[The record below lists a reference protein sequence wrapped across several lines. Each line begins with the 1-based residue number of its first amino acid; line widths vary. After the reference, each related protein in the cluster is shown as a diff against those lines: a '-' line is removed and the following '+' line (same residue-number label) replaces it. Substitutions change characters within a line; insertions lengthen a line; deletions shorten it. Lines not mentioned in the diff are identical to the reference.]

1 MDKIRVLYIISTLER
16 CGPVNVLYEM
26 VKNIDM
32 EIFHIEILT
41 LSPEP
46 KDSRYEEF
54 IKLGVKVTSIGMSR
68 LQLLLNMGKR
78 LKEIVEAMNPHIVHS
93 HGYRAD
99 LLSVRYLM
107 GYKRVN
113 TIHNYAPY
121 DYTMQYGKVIGTHM
135 ARRHLKA
142 ILKLD
147 NPIACSQFIENKL
160 KQHNIKVDV
169 VQNGIDKDKYSV
181 ATKEEKLVLKKKL
194 GLATEKLTIAS
205 VGALIDRK
213 DPLTV
218 LKGFNKSKVKDEMQ
232 LVLVGEGPL
241 FEQCKA
247 TNLQSVILTGKV
259 NNVHE
264 YLKAADVFISASK
277 AEGLPMA
284 VLEAMAS
291 GLMVILSD
299 IEPHKELVGN
309 NPAISQIFKLGDTEE
324 LSNIINSISKADL
337 SSISLKV
344 RQHLELNFS
353 SEVMSNKYTK
363 VYRNI
368 LSLEDR

>member
-1 MDKIRVLYIISTLER
+1 MGKIKVLYVLSTLER
-16 CGPVNVLYEM
+16 CGPVNVLYEI
-26 VKNIDM
+26 VRNIDL
-32 EIFHIEILT
+32 ELFDINILT

-54 IKLGVKVTSIGMSR
+54 IKLGVKVTSIGLSR
-68 LQLLLNMGKR
+68 LQLLLNMGKK
-78 LKEIVEAMNPHIVHS
+78 LKEIVKSINPYIIHS

-99 LLSVRYLM
+99 LLSGRYLM

-121 DYTMQYGKVIGTHM
+121 DYKMQYGKVLGAYM
-135 ARRHLKA
+135 AKRHVNTLS
-142 ILKLD
+142 KLD
-147 NPIACSQFIENKL
+147 YPIACSQFIKNKL
-160 KQHNIKVDV
+160 EQHNIKVDA
-169 VQNGIDKDKYSV
+169 VQNGIDKDKYS
-181 ATKEEKLVLKKKL
+181 
-194 GLATEKLTIAS
+194 LATEKLTIVS

-218 LKGFNKSKVKDEMQ
+218 LKGFNESKLKDEMQ

-247 TNLQSVILTGKV
+247 KNLQSVILTGKV

-291 GLMVILSD
+291 GLMLILSD
-299 IEPHKELVGN
+299 IEPHKELAGN
-309 NPAISQIFKLGDTEE
+309 NSAISHIFKLGDTEE

-344 RQHLELNFS
+344 RQQLELNFS

-363 VYRNI
+363 IYRNI
-368 LSLEDR
+368 LSLEDK

>member
-1 MDKIRVLYIISTLER
+1 MGKIKVLYVLSTLER
-16 CGPVNVLYEM
+16 CGPVNVLYEI
-26 VKNIDM
+26 VRNIDL
-32 EIFHIEILT
+32 ELFDINILT

-54 IKLGVKVTSIGMSR
+54 IKLGVKVTSIGLSR
-68 LQLLLNMGKR
+68 LQLLLNMGKK
-78 LKEIVEAMNPHIVHS
+78 LKEIVKSINPYIIHS

-99 LLSVRYLM
+99 LLSGRYLM

-121 DYTMQYGKVIGTHM
+121 DYKMQYGKVLGAYM
-135 ARRHLKA
+135 AKRHVNALS
-142 ILKLD
+142 KLD
-147 NPIACSQFIENKL
+147 YPIACSQFIKNKL
-160 KQHNIKVDV
+160 EQHNIKVDA

-194 GLATEKLTIAS
+194 GLATKKLTIVS

-218 LKGFNKSKVKDEMQ
+218 LKGFNESKLKDEMQ

-247 TNLQSVILTGKV
+247 KNLQSVILTGKV

-291 GLMVILSD
+291 GLMLILSD
-299 IEPHKELVGN
+299 IEPHKELAGN
-309 NPAISQIFKLGDTEE
+309 NSAISQIFKLGDTEE
-324 LSNIINSISKADL
+324 LSNIINSISKTDL

-344 RQHLELNFS
+344 RQQLELNFS

-368 LSLEDR
+368 LSLEDK